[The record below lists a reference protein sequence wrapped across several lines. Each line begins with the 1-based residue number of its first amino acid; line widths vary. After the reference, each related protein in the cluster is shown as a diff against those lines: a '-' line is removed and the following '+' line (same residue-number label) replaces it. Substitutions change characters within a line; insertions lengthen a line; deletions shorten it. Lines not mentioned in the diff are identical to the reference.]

1 MGHTKKGDGDELKC
15 DDKIVFVMDS
25 LKSGAKKRK
34 ISKARPLTFGAYM
47 DAAKIRALRPP
58 FHVTWRMR
66 LTHHRVLSPVRP
78 VLLHGQEVQVTP
90 GVLRLF

>member
-1 MGHTKKGDGDELKC
+1 MSHTKSQENDELTC
-15 DDKIVFVMDS
+15 DEKIVFVMDA

-34 ISKARPLTFGAYM
+34 ISKARPLSFGAHM
-47 DAAKIRALRPP
+47 DPAKIRALRPP

-78 VLLHGQEVQVTP
+78 VLLHAQEVQVTP